1 MARASRSKRSLRF
14 SSTETVVTDPST
26 TVGTVDY
33 MSPEQARGD
42 PNLTPQSDRFSFGL
56 VC

>member
-33 MSPEQARGD
+33 MLPEQARGD